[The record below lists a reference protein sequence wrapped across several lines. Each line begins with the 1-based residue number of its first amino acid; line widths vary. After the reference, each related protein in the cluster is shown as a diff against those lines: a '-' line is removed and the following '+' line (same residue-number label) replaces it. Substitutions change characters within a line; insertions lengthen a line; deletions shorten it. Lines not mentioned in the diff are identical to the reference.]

1 MSFKYGLIWIEP
13 RLLITV
19 SYDLSTNKPDQ
30 LSETIPLQ
38 KSFINL
44 LWIPD
49 TYFHNLK
56 NIKRHSVIQDSE
68 ALFLTGI
75 NKKSALLYSLELEVE
90 INCPLMSFENYPIG
104 NIIHIVM

>member
-13 RLLITV
+13 RLLITTT
-19 SYDLSTNKPDQ
+19 YELSNNPDQ
-30 LSETIPLQ
+30 LSEIIPLQ

>member
-13 RLLITV
+13 RLLITTT
-19 SYDLSTNKPDQ
+19 YELSNIPDQ
-30 LSETIPLQ
+30 LSEVIPLQ

-56 NIKRHSVIQDSE
+56 NIKKHSVIQESE

-104 NIIHIVM
+104 NIIVL